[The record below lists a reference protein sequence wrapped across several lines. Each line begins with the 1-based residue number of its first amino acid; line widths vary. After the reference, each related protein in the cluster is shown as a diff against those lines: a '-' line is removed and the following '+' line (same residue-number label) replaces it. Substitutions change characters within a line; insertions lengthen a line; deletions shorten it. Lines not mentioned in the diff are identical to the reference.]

1 MGRTVQLATIAIEE
15 FIPPPVECH
24 PTPKATSSH
33 ELGCPGRLKH
43 PTIWPSQYLRTSFK
57 IGHSIHCSNH
67 RYLGSHGGMES
78 ARALPNPGP
87 EHVRTLYSIK
97 GKGERSPTS
106 PKGIPG
112 TNGRYSGILRVEP
125 SAKKH
130 KIREQYTQ
138 SKETHT
144 PTHITKLIS
153 IPFSV
158 TYY

>member
-1 MGRTVQLATIAIEE
+1 
-15 FIPPPVECH
+15 
-24 PTPKATSSH
+24 
-33 ELGCPGRLKH
+33 
-43 PTIWPSQYLRTSFK
+43 
-57 IGHSIHCSNH
+57 
-67 RYLGSHGGMES
+67 MES

-87 EHVRTLYSIK
+87 ELVRTLYSIK

-125 SAKKH
+125 SANKY
-130 KIREQYTQ
+130 KIREQSTQ
-138 SKETHT
+138 SKEAH
-144 PTHITKLIS
+144 PQTHITKLIS